1 MSLRNPVAP
10 ALAAAAL
17 AAALAACR
25 AHDPA
30 KELAVSTIETYWVVD
45 SPQQGQNFVAP
56 AVRFHLKNTGG
67 EPLGSIDARARFPAH
82 DQDEVW
88 GSIQEQVSTW
98 RRPLN
103 PGRDVIVTVR
113 SAGRYHSP
121 ADPEDMLRSPGFRD
135 PRVEI
140 YVRIG
145 ASPWAKL
152 GEAVVERRIGAPGT
166 TRLATP

>member
-1 MSLRNPVAP
+1 MSPRTP
-10 ALAAAAL
+10 ALPALVAAAL

-30 KELAVSTIETYWVVD
+30 KELVASSIETYWVVD
-45 SPQQGQNFVAP
+45 SPRQGQNFVAP
-56 AVRFHLKNTGG
+56 AVRFRLKNTGG
-67 EPLGSIDARARFPAH
+67 EPLGSIDARARFPAP

-103 PGRDVIVTVR
+103 PGRDVIVTVL

-121 ADPEDMLRSPGFRD
+121 AKPEDMLRSPGFRD

-152 GEAVVERRIGAPGT
+152 GEAAVQRRIGAPGSG
-166 TRLATP
+166 LAAP